1 MFQYNLEI
9 IKHSLGDACTH
20 LSPLMT
26 KKFDKDLEKYVPMY
40 GVKAVIINEE
50 GGRDKVEV
58 GFSKHFDSFTK
69 EDFQAIFEHLNTRD
83 YNGRKD
89 TV

>member
-1 MFQYNLEI
+1 MFQYNIEI
-9 IKHSLGDACTH
+9 IKHSLGNACTH

-26 KKFDKDLEKYVPMY
+26 KKFDKDLEKYVTMY
-40 GVKAVIINEE
+40 GVKAVLVNEN

-58 GFSKHFDSFTK
+58 GFSKPFDSFTK
-69 EDFQAIFEHLNTRD
+69 EDFQSIFEHLNTRA
-83 YNGRKD
+83 YGSQD